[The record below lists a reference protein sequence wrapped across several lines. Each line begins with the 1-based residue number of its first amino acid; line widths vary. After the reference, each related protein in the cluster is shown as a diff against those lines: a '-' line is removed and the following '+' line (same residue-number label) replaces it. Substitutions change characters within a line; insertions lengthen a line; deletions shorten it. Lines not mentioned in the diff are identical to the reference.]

1 MKLNLESIINEKEKW
16 EEAGVKLPA
25 FDVAKARRN
34 TVEKPEWVHFGTGNI
49 FRGYIGG
56 ICDRLIAEGYS
67 ESGIN
72 AVACYDSETIDK
84 VYRPYDLLCLDVGLK
99 SDGGIVK
106 KINAS
111 IGEAFAARDDLE
123 RLKAIAVSPTL
134 KMISYTITEKGY
146 AIKDDKGYFAPVLE
160 DMENGM
166 NDPKSAMGMTAYM
179 LYHRYKAGE
188 LPIAVVSL
196 DNMSRNGDR
205 LKASVSEIA
214 AAWKDSGFMAYL
226 NDTSKVSFPFSMIDK
241 ITPRP
246 DGKVAEMLGSCGIED
261 MEMQVTGKGTY
272 IAAFVNAELPGYLVI
287 EDSFPAGRPALEKA
301 GVYMTDRETV
311 MKAEGMKV
319 GACLNPLH
327 TALAVS
333 GCLLGFNKISE
344 EMKDEDLK
352 KLVYALAEENLVTA
366 EDPGIISPEAFV
378 KEVLEERLVN
388 PNLPDTPQRI
398 ATDTSQKIPQRFGNT
413 IKGYTEAGRLD
424 ELKVIPLVIAIYLRY
439 LGDKDDAGNEMKHS
453 SDPRLEE
460 LRAKIA
466 SGSIDEI
473 LNDETLF
480 GSDMSDKQ
488 KFKDKIKAYYDKLNE
503 GSGAVRKLIHD
514 SL

>member
-1 MKLNLESIINEKEKW
+1 MKLNLESIVNEKEKW
-16 EEAGVKLPA
+16 EEAGVVLPA
-25 FDVAKARRN
+25 FDVAKARKN
-34 TVEKPEWVHFGTGNI
+34 TYEKPEWVHFGTGNI

-56 ICDRLIAEGYS
+56 ICDQLIAGGYS

-72 AVACYDSETIDK
+72 AVACYDSETIDR

-99 SDGGIVK
+99 SDGGIIK

-111 IGEAFAARDDLE
+111 IGEAFAARDDLD

-134 KMISYTITEKGY
+134 KMITYTITEKGY
-146 AIKDDKGYFAPVLE
+146 AIKDDKGFFAPVLE

-166 NDPKSAMGMTAYM
+166 NDPRTAMGMTAFM
-179 LYHRYKAGE
+179 LYHRYMAGE

-196 DNMSRNGDR
+196 DNMSRNGDK
-205 LKASVSEIA
+205 LKESVTTIA
-214 AAWKDSGFMAYL
+214 DKWNDSGFTAYL

-246 DGKVAEMLGSCGIED
+246 DAKVADMLGKCGIED
-261 MEMQVTGKGTY
+261 MEMQVTSKGTY
-272 IAAFVNAELPGYLVI
+272 IAPFVNAELPGYLVI

-352 KLVYALAEENLVTA
+352 KLVYALAKENLVTA
-366 EDPGIISPEAFV
+366 TDPGIIRPEDFV
-378 KEVLEERLVN
+378 KEVMEERLVN

-413 IKGYTEAGRLD
+413 IRGYAASGKLD
-424 ELKVIPLVIAIYLRY
+424 ELKVIPLVIAVYLRY
-439 LGDKDDAGNEMKHS
+439 LGDTDDAGNEMKQS
-453 SDPRLEE
+453 ADPRLEE
-460 LRAKIA
+460 LKAKIGA
-466 SGSIDEI
+466 GKTDEI
-473 LNDETLF
+473 LDDETLF
-480 GSDMSDKQ
+480 GNDMSDKAVL
-488 KFKDKIKAYYDKLNE
+488 KEKIKDYYRRMNE
-503 GSGAVRKLIHD
+503 GTGAVRRVIHE

>member
-1 MKLNLESIINEKEKW
+1 MKLNLQSISENKEQWKA
-16 EEAGVKLPA
+16 AGVKLPEY
-25 FDVAKARRN
+25 DVAKARKN
-34 TVEKPEWVHFGTGNI
+34 TYETPRWVHFGTGNI

-56 ICDRLIAEGYS
+56 ICDELIAGGYS

-72 AVACYDSETIDK
+72 AVACYDSETIDR
-84 VYRPYDLLCLDVGLK
+84 VYKPYDCLCLDVGLK

-123 RLKAIAVSPTL
+123 RLKEIAVSRSLQLIT
-134 KMISYTITEKGY
+134 YTITEKGY
-146 AIKDDKGYFAPVLE
+146 AISDDKGFFAPVSE

-166 NDPKSAMGMTAYM
+166 NDPKTAMGMTAFM

-205 LKASVSEIA
+205 LKASVTTIA
-214 AAWKDSGFMAYL
+214 EKWNDSGFMSYL
-226 NDTSKVSFPFSMIDK
+226 NDSSKVSFPYSMIDK

-246 DGKVAEMLGSCGIED
+246 DAKVADILAADGIED

-272 IAAFVNAELPGYLVI
+272 IAPFVNAELPGYLVI
-287 EDSFPAGRPALEKA
+287 EDAFPAGRPALEKA

-344 EMKDEDLK
+344 EMKDEELK
-352 KLVYALAEENLVTA
+352 KLVYALAEENLLVA
-366 EDPGIISPEAFV
+366 SNPGIISPRAFV

-398 ATDTSQKIPQRFGNT
+398 ATDTSQKIPQRFGT
-413 IKGYTEAGRLD
+413 TMKAYDAAGRID
-424 ELKVIPLVIAIYLRY
+424 ELKVIPLVLALYLRY

-453 SDPRLEE
+453 SDPRLDE
-460 LRAKIA
+460 L
-466 SGSIDEI
+466 
-473 LNDETLF
+473 
-480 GSDMSDKQ
+480 
-488 KFKDKIKAYYDKLNE
+488 KDKLREKGAEAVLDDATLLGTDISKKNGLKDRIIQYYEMMNGGL
-503 GSGAVRKLIHD
+503 GAVRDTLKKCL
-514 SL
+514 